1 MSDSENTSPV
11 AVDIE
16 LTTSPYAGSQ
26 ASTAAAPAPL
36 PHQVLPQEAR
46 SELMNANDDTVPDEG
61 GSDLPKPRIRK
72 FEHGGKVLSVC
83 YSPDSK
89 SVATGSS
96 DKLLRV
102 IDVGSGK

>member
-61 GSDLPKPRIRK
+61 GSDWQKPRIRK
-72 FEHGGKVLSVC
+72 FEHGGEVNSEANREKSKLSKDVF
-83 YSPDSK
+83 
-89 SVATGSS
+89 S
-96 DKLLRV
+96 DFDYHSLTTV
-102 IDVGSGK
+102 